1 MVFIGYCIF
10 WILIYIVYVL
20 DKIKKYVMVMIYNE
34 NVNL

>member
-1 MVFIGYCIF
+1 MVFIGYCSF